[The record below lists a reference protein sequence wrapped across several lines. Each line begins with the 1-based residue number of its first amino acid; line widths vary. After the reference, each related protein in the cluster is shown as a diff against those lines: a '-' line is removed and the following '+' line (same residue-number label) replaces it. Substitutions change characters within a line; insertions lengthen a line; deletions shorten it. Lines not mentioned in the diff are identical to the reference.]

1 MMYVF
6 WFLEFIWQT
15 VIVEP
20 FQFAGEFILLVIDVI
35 ENLGTLISAFP
46 NWLSVP
52 FGCLLVIAVLFR
64 VSQFI
69 PSLGG
74 ASN

>member
-1 MMYVF
+1 MMYLYCF
-6 WFLEFIWQT
+6 FEFIFNT
-15 VIVEP
+15 LIIEP
-20 FQFAGEFILLVIDVI
+20 LLFAGEIMSLVFDVI
-35 ENLGTLISAFP
+35 ENLGTLIGAFP

-52 FGCLLVIAVLFR
+52 FGCLLAIAVLFR

-74 ASN
+74 ASG

>member
-1 MMYVF
+1 MMYLF
-6 WFLEFIWQT
+6 WFVEFIFNT
-15 VIVEP
+15 LIVEP
-20 FQFAGEFILLVIDVI
+20 FQFAGEFILLVVDVI
-35 ENLGTLISAFP
+35 ENLGILIAAFP

-52 FGCLLVIAVLFR
+52 FGALLTIAVIFR

-74 ASN
+74 ASG